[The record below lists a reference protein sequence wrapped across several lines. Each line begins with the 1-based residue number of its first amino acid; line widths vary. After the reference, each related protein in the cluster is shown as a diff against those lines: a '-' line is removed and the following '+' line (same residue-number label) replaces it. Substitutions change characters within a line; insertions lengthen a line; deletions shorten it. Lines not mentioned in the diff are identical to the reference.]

1 MKIFKATLTLLFLF
15 AFASLAAAQCVAP
28 PAGMTNWWPADGNA
42 FDIVGGNH
50 GILQGNA
57 TFGDGMVNQAFDLDG
72 NGDYVQVNDTETAAF
87 NFEGSF
93 TIDAW
98 INLEAVPAE
107 FAPIVSKWNDLGV
120 NQRSYFL
127 AVQNV
132 GGSPRLRF
140 DVSETG
146 GFLGGQS
153 SSVTSTAAIPLNT
166 WTHVAAVFDAGTG
179 DLRLYINGDLAALI
193 PQSVIVPGVNTPFE
207 NDEPL
212 LIGAGDLGGNVRDF
226 FNGLIDEVELFDR
239 ALTEAEIETIFE
251 AGEDGKAIPVVID
264 VKPGDDGPSPIN
276 LKSKGK
282 VPVAI
287 LSTETFD
294 ATTLDVESI
303 VFAGANVNRKNNGNL
318 HYSFEDVNGDGLLDL
333 VLHFNTQDLDLTDT
347 STEAIL
353 EGTTEDGRCIS
364 ATVSIKIVPSN

>member
-1 MKIFKATLTLLFLF
+1 MISILCLI
-15 AFASLAAAQCVAP
+15 AFASFAAAQCVAP
-28 PAGMTNWWPADGNA
+28 PSGMTNWWPADGNA

-50 GILQGNA
+50 GTLVGDA

-72 NGDYVQVNDTETAAF
+72 NGDFVQVNDTETAAF
-87 NFEGSF
+87 NFGGSF

-146 GFLGGQS
+146 AFLGGQS
-153 SSVTSTAAIPLNT
+153 SQVVSSAAIPLST
-166 WTHVAAVFDAGTG
+166 WTHVAAVFDAETG
-179 DLRLYINGDLAALI
+179 DLRLYINGDLAPLSTTIIA
-193 PQSVIVPGVNTPFE
+193 PAVNTAFE

-226 FNGLIDEVELFDR
+226 FTGLIDEVELFDR
-239 ALTEAEIETIFE
+239 ALTEDEIETIVE
-251 AGEDGKAIPVVID
+251 AGEDGKTIPIVID
-264 VKPGDDGPSPIN
+264 IKPGEGDGPSPIN

-294 ATTLDVESI
+294 ATTVDVGSI
-303 VFAGANVNRKNNGNL
+303 FFAGAGVNVKNNGSF
-318 HYSFEDVNGDGLLDL
+318 HASFEDVNDDGLLDL

-353 EGTTEDGRCIS
+353 TGITEDGRCVS
-364 ATVSIKIVPSN
+364 ATNSVRIVPSN